1 MNDFEEKYSL
11 LVKYMLPTVS
21 KCIKS
26 VEFEEFVSGRES
38 MGVRNPKDDYE
49 RRMNDRFAEYLT
61 PKIVVRLD
69 DMCKGGRAMGLKDD
83 ITGKLSEIHHT
94 FFEDRKLN
102 AHSNYIYIFYT
113 S

>member
-21 KCIKS
+21 KCINS
-26 VEFEEFVSGRES
+26 VEFDGFVSGRES
-38 MGVRNPKDDYE
+38 LGVRNPKDDYE

-69 DMCKGGRAMGLKDD
+69 DKCKGGRAMGLKEDVA
-83 ITGKLSEIHHT
+83 GKLSEIHHT

-102 AHSNYIYIFYT
+102 AHSNYIYMFYM

>member
-21 KCIKS
+21 KCINS
-26 VEFEEFVSGRES
+26 VEFDGFVSGRES
-38 MGVRNPKDDYE
+38 LGVRNPKDDYE

-61 PKIVVRLD
+61 PKIVVRID
-69 DMCKGGRAMGLKDD
+69 DICKGGRAMGLKDD
-83 ITGKLSEIHHT
+83 VAGKLSEIHHT

-102 AHSNYIYIFYT
+102 AHSNYVYIFYT

>member
-26 VEFEEFVSGRES
+26 VEFDGFVSGRES
-38 MGVRNPKDDYE
+38 LGVRNPKDDYE
-49 RRMNDRFAEYLT
+49 RRMNDRFDEYLT

-69 DMCKGGRAMGLKDD
+69 DKCKGGRAMGLKDD
-83 ITGKLSEIHHT
+83 VVGKLSEIHHT

-102 AHSNYIYIFYT
+102 AHSNYVYMFYM

>member
-21 KCIKS
+21 KCINS
-26 VEFEEFVSGRES
+26 VEFDGFVSGRES
-38 MGVRNPKDDYE
+38 LGVRNPKDDYE

-69 DMCKGGRAMGLKDD
+69 DKCKGGRAMGLKEDVA
-83 ITGKLSEIHHT
+83 GKLSEIHHT

-102 AHSNYIYIFYT
+102 ANSNYIYMFYM